1 MSYLAILATIAFFL
15 LFILGRSSLQNSM
28 KISILI
34 FCLTILVTNFCFP
47 FWKIY
52 SPQTGVVT
60 VFLLGYIGLPIILLN
75 GVVLIK
81 LVLLIKQ
88 NKNRKKEYIFMLIF
102 VALGFLSFGFG
113 FIHNEYQSTPDNN
126 LNLYLKPREYIVS
139 LIKTGKLHG
148 EKNCL
153 QRVKLYE
160 IESQLYEC
168 QERIELPEKYKGL
181 SRNGTVHLS
190 KTSEQLSISF
200 VHSTYG
206 FGDGSINIVYSSLDN
221 GLSKPK
227 WEINPPLISNKQAK
241 ITEQKLPTETPI
253 VTEKRDFLK
262 QSDRPPTVNIL
273 IHPSVIK
280 RGQEFTV
287 TVRAKDDRGLE
298 SIWWFG
304 EQTGDNNIDKAHWFD
319 CNGKQ
324 SCAFNET
331 VSTQVIGNLMLLG
344 NARDLV
350 YPTTGEAHQASEG
363 EGIACATVT
372 VTK

>member
-227 WEINPPLISNKQAK
+227 WEINPPLISNK
-241 ITEQKLPTETPI
+241 
-253 VTEKRDFLK
+253 
-262 QSDRPPTVNIL
+262 
-273 IHPSVIK
+273 
-280 RGQEFTV
+280 
-287 TVRAKDDRGLE
+287 
-298 SIWWFG
+298 
-304 EQTGDNNIDKAHWFD
+304 
-319 CNGKQ
+319 
-324 SCAFNET
+324 
-331 VSTQVIGNLMLLG
+331 
-344 NARDLV
+344 
-350 YPTTGEAHQASEG
+350 
-363 EGIACATVT
+363 
-372 VTK
+372 